1 MKKCMPADIIR
12 LGDEVLHRKS
22 EEKIN
27 KWINNPDTALLV
39 TGARQVGKTYIIRH
53 CLESADCDFIE
64 INLIRNPELIT
75 VLERS
80 ADPDDLAV
88 NLSLATGKMPVKKKT
103 YIFIDEIQQYK
114 DVLTKIKFWVDE
126 AQYYFCLSGSLLGV
140 ELNSIRSAPVG
151 YVSEIKMFPL
161 DFEEFLQAS
170 KVNASVIDELRNCF
184 SERKPVSQYIHEK
197 LMELFRR
204 YTVVG
209 GMPAAV
215 EEYVTTGNM
224 NAVMSIQE
232 NIISQYK
239 YDFTKYEAEDKRLML
254 INIYNGIPSQL
265 LKQNK
270 RYNYSDIEKGLRF
283 EKAESSFLWL
293 TGAGVSVPVY
303 NATEPRVALDQ
314 NKKSNLL
321 KLYSSDVGLL
331 TCMYGSNAKLK
342 ILMDDRSLN
351 CGGIYENIIAQELFA
366 HGFNLYYY
374 NSHKLGELDFVIE
387 YNGGV
392 LPLEIKSGK
401 GYYVHSAIS
410 NVLGNAE
417 YSINEGIV
425 FADCNIEKNGKISYL
440 PIYMVMFL
448 ENSVKLPILPQL
460 RV

>member
-1 MKKCMPADIIR
+1 M
-12 LGDEVLHRKS
+12 LHRKA

-27 KWINNPDTALLV
+27 NWIKKPNTALLV
-39 TGARQVGKTYIIRH
+39 TGARQVGKTYILRS
-53 CLESADCDFIE
+53 CLENADCDYLE
-64 INLIRNPELIT
+64 VNLIKNPELIT
-75 VLERS
+75 VLEKS
-80 ADPDDLAV
+80 TDADDLAV
-88 NLSLATGKMPVKKKT
+88 NLSLATGKLPVKKKT

-140 ELNSIRSAPVG
+140 ELNSVRSAPVG

-170 KVNASVIDELRNCF
+170 NINSSVTDELRRCF
-184 SERKPVSQYIHEK
+184 TERKPVSQYMHEK

-204 YTVVG
+204 YIVVG

-215 EEYVTTGNM
+215 EEYTTSGDM

-270 RYNYSDIEKGLRF
+270 RYSYSDIEKGLRF

-293 TGAGVSVPVY
+293 TGAGVSIPVY

-314 NKKSNLL
+314 NKKSSLL
-321 KLYSSDVGLL
+321 KLYSSDAGLL
-331 TCMYGSNAKLK
+331 TCMYGSGAKLK
-342 ILMDDRSLN
+342 LLMNDRSLN
-351 CGGIYENIIAQELFA
+351 CGGIYENIIAQELSA

-387 YNGGV
+387 YNGGI

-401 GYYVHSAIS
+401 DYYVHSAIS
-410 NVLGNAE
+410 NVLNNPE

-425 FADCNIEKNGKISYL
+425 FADCNVETDGKISYL
-440 PIYMVMFL
+440 PVYMVMFL
-448 ENSVKLPILPQL
+448 ENSVKLPILSPL
-460 RV
+460 PV